1 MVNEP
6 SLELLQKGSS
16 EAFQKLYEAY
26 KHDFFLFARKFKVA
40 SSDITD
46 IYQDTFITFYE
57 NLINGKVTEFSSSIK
72 TYLFAIGKFKIYAYL
87 KNKSKLSLITMNEIY
102 EPVLLDMD
110 LDTDELT
117 ERQGLLKKYF
127 QQLGEQCQLIL
138 ELFYLKGN
146 TLQDI
151 REIENYQN
159 TDVVKS
165 QKSRCLSKLRKLIKS

>member
-117 ERQGLLKKYF
+117 ERQTRDRRGYANRGDSREQRAEKRAESREQRATPTTCVFLVFLFPRRMGFLKW
-127 QQLGEQCQLIL
+127 
-138 ELFYLKGN
+138 
-146 TLQDI
+146 
-151 REIENYQN
+151 
-159 TDVVKS
+159 
-165 QKSRCLSKLRKLIKS
+165 RCRMT